1 MQCSIEQCFS
11 NLNNTHLLLIRN
23 NSNSFLLHLFI
34 IMLSIDK
41 HKATYKCLM
50 LTALAQYKT
59 KGSLQIRH
67 KQNYK
72 INKFKMIVIKYDG

>member
-1 MQCSIEQCFS
+1 
-11 NLNNTHLLLIRN
+11 
-23 NSNSFLLHLFI
+23 
-34 IMLSIDK
+34 MLSIDK